1 MTSRLPARLEDRTAV
16 VTGAASGIGRAIALR
31 LAGEGATVLGVDRD
45 AAGLEETR
53 AQGSPPR
60 RFVPMVGDVTDPTL
74 PERIHDWLRRDGRA
88 LDILV
93 NNAGIGGGGRATET
107 SDAELARYLDTN
119 LTSVF
124 RLSRFAVERM
134 QGRGGVIL
142 NIASIYATVG
152 ATRSA
157 AYSTAKAAVAGL
169 TRQMA
174 TDYGGDGIRVVA
186 IAPGL
191 IETPMTA
198 ERNRSDPWRR
208 RILIDQC
215 PLRRVGTP
223 EEVAAAAAFLV
234 SDDASFV
241 NGEILRVDGGWAMGR
256 YPPKPPE
263 PS

>member
-1 MTSRLPARLEDRTAV
+1 MTSRLPARLEDRMAV
-16 VTGAASGIGRAIALR
+16 VTGAASGIGRAIAVR
-31 LAGEGATVLGVDRD
+31 LAGEGATVLGIDRD
-45 AAGLEETR
+45 AAGLAS
-53 AQGSPPR
+53 AQAQTTPPER
-60 RFVPMVGDVTDPTL
+60 LVPMTGDVTDPAL
-74 PERIHDWLRRDGRA
+74 PERIHNWLRQHGRV

-93 NNAGIGGGGRATET
+93 NNAGIGGGGKATET
-107 SDAELARYLDTN
+107 SDADWARYLDAN

-134 QGRGGVIL
+134 KGRGGVIL
-142 NIASIYATVG
+142 NIASVYATVG

-157 AYSTAKAAVAGL
+157 AYTSTKAAIAGL

-174 TDYGGDGIRVVA
+174 TDYGREGIRVVA

-215 PLRRVGTP
+215 PLHRAGTP

-234 SDDASFV
+234 SGDASFI

-256 YPPKPPE
+256 YPPASAE
-263 PS
+263 DG